1 MHTAASGVSRLS
13 PSRMT
18 EAWLRRHTRASC
30 TCVRTRS
37 NAWGLGD
44 ATVTATMRGT
54 IRRTL
59 GRGAGHGGDDNST
72 MASDPSGGA
81 YVNAGTTH
89 LHQPTSV
96 SIKTLARAS
105 LTVSDFEAN
114 EGRRAWPVA
123 PATPAGHGHPVA
135 IGGVE

>member
-1 MHTAASGVSRLS
+1 
-13 PSRMT
+13 MT
-18 EAWLRRHTRASC
+18 EAWLRRHTPHARVVY
-30 TCVRTRS
+30 VRTRS

-59 GRGAGHGGDDNST
+59 GRGAGHGGDDSST

-105 LTVSDFEAN
+105 LTVPDFEAN